1 MSDGRRGLQAV
12 AWGAEQ
18 NSGRHAT
25 ACAQNAVSLLRPR
38 QQTASLSLRL
48 SLRGCSHFY
57 IPPPPHI
64 DLTDHSR
71 VGEDRIRERRRFKR
85 RSSQGGRIERQESVR
100 QRSSGGGDSNRQE
113 GGGPVP
119 SDKEEHDGAARQ
131 PQGPGPMG
139 GPNNPWPKI
148 SLLQLGKGESFSG
161 RWGRLHGVCPLDR
174 NLGSSCLKHSS

>member
-71 VGEDRIRERRRFKR
+71 YKKCLAVGFIC
-85 RSSQGGRIERQESVR
+85 
-100 QRSSGGGDSNRQE
+100 
-113 GGGPVP
+113 
-119 SDKEEHDGAARQ
+119 AAAAAAT
-131 PQGPGPMG
+131 
-139 GPNNPWPKI
+139 
-148 SLLQLGKGESFSG
+148 
-161 RWGRLHGVCPLDR
+161 
-174 NLGSSCLKHSS
+174 SCLCKGRRGPYQGEAALQAEELSRGPH